1 MGTDIIYSVQVQ
13 TPEHY
18 TVTYNPPS
26 TTIEL
31 NQTLYV
37 QLYHGGDVQPVP
49 VTIYWNDFRLS
60 RRVWPS

>member
-1 MGTDIIYSVQVQ
+1 M
-13 TPEHY
+13 
-18 TVTYNPPS
+18 TYNPTS

-49 VTIYWNDFRLS
+49 VTVYWNDNS
-60 RRVWPS
+60 DYDQRRPESLGLVALFGRHNVKHN